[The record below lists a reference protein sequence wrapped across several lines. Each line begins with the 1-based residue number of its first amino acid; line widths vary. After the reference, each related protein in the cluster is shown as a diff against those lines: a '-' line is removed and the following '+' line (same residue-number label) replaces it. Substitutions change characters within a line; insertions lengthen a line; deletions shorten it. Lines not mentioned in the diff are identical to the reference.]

1 MSDSVNGRTH
11 GRRLES
17 HPISSPRAFGSG
29 ELKSKASMTRKYHP
43 PSGFKVVV
51 LLMLMLIHCLLFVCG
66 LCLVLV
72 FVMHYLEFFLVLQ
85 SS

>member
-43 PSGFKVVV
+43 PSGFKVVA
-51 LLMLMLIHCLLFVCG
+51 LLMLIRCFLFVCV